1 MLITREKGQ
10 RQLLVADRK
19 FRVRFRRVINL
30 KISLENAFVF
40 FLLLNPNK
48 NLDLVSG
55 AHLELSLQRVRWS
68 NWNWFFQKSSI
79 STSTA
84 RQWTGGDW
92 RARMC
97 VLLSL
102 YLFSRPPLAVFA
114 SRWRTFL
121 SRLGSLTFSLFPLR
135 FIRSRAHSLVRT
147 LSGVFSSSSSS
158 SFVRWFF
165 FLFTSSSS

>member
-68 NWNWFFQKSSI
+68 N
-79 STSTA
+79 
-84 RQWTGGDW
+84 
-92 RARMC
+92 
-97 VLLSL
+97 
-102 YLFSRPPLAVFA
+102 
-114 SRWRTFL
+114 
-121 SRLGSLTFSLFPLR
+121 
-135 FIRSRAHSLVRT
+135 
-147 LSGVFSSSSSS
+147 
-158 SFVRWFF
+158 
-165 FLFTSSSS
+165 